1 MPVPQVFL
9 EFPAAGSL
17 LFSKITLILAK

>member
-1 MPVPQVFL
+1 VPAPQGLLAFL
-9 EFPAAGSL
+9 AAGSL

>member
-1 MPVPQVFL
+1 VPQVFL
-9 EFPAAGSL
+9 TLLAAGSL